1 MTVVRTDTGWAVID
15 DDGGIVQMGFETN
28 AAAWRWLDRF
38 NCEPISRS
46 EVVADWVS
54 RKMAGVTE

>member
-1 MTVVRTDTGWAVID
+1 MTVVPTDAGWAVLD
-15 DDGGIVQMGFETN
+15 DDGGIVQTGFETN
-28 AAAWRWLDRF
+28 ATAWRWLDRL

-54 RKMAGVTE
+54 RKTA